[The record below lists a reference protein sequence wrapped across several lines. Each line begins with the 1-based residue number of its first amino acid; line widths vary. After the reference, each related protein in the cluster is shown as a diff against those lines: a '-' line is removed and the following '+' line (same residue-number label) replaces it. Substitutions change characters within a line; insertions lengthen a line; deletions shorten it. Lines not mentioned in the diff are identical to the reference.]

1 MSSHEPAASLENGY
15 YWVGSEAVD
24 YGLQCNPYLLVD
36 KNIAVLFDPGS
47 MLDVDEV
54 VAKTSSI
61 VSLDSVKYVVL
72 HHQDPD
78 LAAAVPRMEALGMKF
93 TVVTHWRTWSLARYY
108 GIKSP
113 TYLVNEHGDT
123 LELPGGRV
131 LSFIKT
137 PYLHFS
143 GSIVTWDR
151 RAGYLLSSDLFS
163 AFAQSWSLYAGTDY
177 LERMKTYHENYMPS
191 NELLKPM
198 MDVFSG
204 LPIKKIL
211 PQHGSVIDSNPQ
223 AYISALRTLECGGY
237 SVSYPK
243 RRRLSERRD
252 YRGAIE
258 SLFARYE
265 ALFGVEALQELAAA
279 AGFSYNP
286 ATKHS
291 DGLAQAGGELWNFV
305 NEKIFLQRGNSALV
319 VLEAFVSKLC
329 AEFNVPK
336 PDIYASAAT
345 SDQRTATELNLEIA
359 KLKEENTALL
369 QSIDSAKET
378 LLRDAATGLY
388 NEAFFK
394 NYIEEEASLLL
405 ENEGVEDD
413 VLAIIGLDEGIT
425 QIEYR
430 YGPSEVE
437 ATLKNVARIIL
448 DAKRQN
454 NVAFR
459 LHGATFALW
468 MPHILFHEAVEL
480 CDSIRMKVEDSQS
493 FIEPITVSVGVTA
506 VVEIKDSFVDS
517 VKAGAVMTDIGIR
530 RLRLARRRGGNTIC
544 ASSETEKDARGKARI
559 LVVDDDSVNAN
570 VVRAFLE
577 NADYT
582 VATAADGAEALRK
595 ISEEGFDLVISE
607 LMIPKIDGLMLKES
621 LSQRS
626 GTKDIPFVLFS
637 HLKDEAS
644 VIAAYK
650 AGVKYY
656 LKKPY
661 ILAELLGIVQN
672 LLLAAGNR

>member
-1 MSSHEPAASLENGY
+1 
-15 YWVGSEAVD
+15 
-24 YGLQCNPYLLVD
+24 
-36 KNIAVLFDPGS
+36 
-47 MLDVDEV
+47 
-54 VAKTSSI
+54 
-61 VSLDSVKYVVL
+61 
-72 HHQDPD
+72 
-78 LAAAVPRMEALGMKF
+78 
-93 TVVTHWRTWSLARYY
+93 
-108 GIKSP
+108 
-113 TYLVNEHGDT
+113 VNEHGDT

-131 LSFIKT
+131 LSFIQT

-163 AFAQSWSLYAGTDY
+163 AFSQLWSLYAGTDY
-177 LERMKTYHENYMPS
+177 MERMKTYHENYMPS
-191 NELLKPM
+191 NELLRPM
-198 MDVFSG
+198 MDAFSC

-211 PQHGSVIDSNPQ
+211 PQHGSVINSDPQ

-237 SVSYPK
+237 SVSYP
-243 RRRLSERRD
+243 RRRHGEGRD

-258 SLFARYE
+258 SLLARYE
-265 ALFGVEALQELAAA
+265 ALFGTVALQELAAS
-279 AGFSYNP
+279 AGVSYNP
-286 ATKHS
+286 ATKHI
-291 DGLAQAGGELWNFV
+291 DDVAQTGGEVWNFL

-345 SDQRTATELNLEIA
+345 SDQLSAAELNLEIA
-359 KLKEENTALL
+359 KLREENTALL

-413 VLAIIGLDEGIT
+413 VLAIIGLDEGIA

-448 DAKRQN
+448 DVEKQN
-454 NVAFR
+454 HVAFR

-480 CDSIRMKVEDSQS
+480 CDSIRMKVEDAQS

-506 VVEIKDSFVDS
+506 VVEIKDSLVDS
-517 VKAGAVMTDIGIR
+517 VKAGAAMTDIGIR

-582 VATAADGAEALRK
+582 VATAADGADALRK

-672 LLLAAGNR
+672 LLLAVGNR